1 MAEGAVFILCFGI
14 LMVVLMARS
23 VFTPIDRSVTPTR
36 NR

>member
-1 MAEGAVFILCFGI
+1 MAEGGVFLLCFGI